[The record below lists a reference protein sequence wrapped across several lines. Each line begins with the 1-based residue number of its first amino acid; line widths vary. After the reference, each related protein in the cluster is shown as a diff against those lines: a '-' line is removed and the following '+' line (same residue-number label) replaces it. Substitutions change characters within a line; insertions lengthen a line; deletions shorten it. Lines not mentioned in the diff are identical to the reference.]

1 MFPDNWG
8 DHCPEADN
16 IDRARVHFAYL
27 GYFFGVINTHRNF
40 YVLNIVVF
48 ARKIM
53 QDTSKFSLLIL
64 EIRHQSG
71 NEILSNEKDHSRG
84 DPGAIKLPLL
94 ILSKCMSL
102 LTS

>member
-1 MFPDNWG
+1 MF
-8 DHCPEADN
+8 
-16 IDRARVHFAYL
+16 
-27 GYFFGVINTHRNF
+27 
-40 YVLNIVVF
+40 LNIVVF

-71 NEILSNEKDHSRG
+71 NEILTKEKEPSRG

-94 ILSKCMSL
+94 ILSEYMSL